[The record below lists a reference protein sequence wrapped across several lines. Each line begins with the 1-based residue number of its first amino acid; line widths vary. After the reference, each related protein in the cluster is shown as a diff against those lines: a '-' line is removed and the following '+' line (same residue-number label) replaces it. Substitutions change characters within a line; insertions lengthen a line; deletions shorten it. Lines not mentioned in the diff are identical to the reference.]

1 MFHSL
6 KSKRVSLTMGL
17 LVCAA
22 AGLTGCSSAPQ
33 GVHVTPQGTVPL
45 DALKVGAPESIFK
58 NAVITF
64 VPNSKGNFLGL
75 TQYLSREK
83 DQNGGQMMAH
93 CREGMCVGL
102 EITHFGAP
110 VPKDLALSDMKKMLP
125 AGVTTEPKVEANA
138 KVGGQ
143 QSELAEIY
151 HYDKNING
159 QIIYADK
166 SKAQVLLS
174 GVWFEKPKTAA
185 APEGA
190 QAQ

>member
-6 KSKRVSLTMGL
+6 KSKRVSLSVGL
-17 LVCAA
+17 FIAA
-22 AGLTGCSSAPQ
+22 AAALSGCSSAPQ

-93 CREGMCVGL
+93 CRDGMCVGL

-110 VPKDLALSDMKKMLP
+110 VPKELALSDMKKMLP
-125 AGVTTEPKVEANA
+125 AGITEQPKIEANA

-166 SKAQVLLS
+166 TKSQVLLS
-174 GVWFEKPKTAA
+174 GVWFEKPKATAA
-185 APEGA
+185 TGG